1 MARAPAVFPERAL
14 VLLGAFIHQV
24 DTGALAMLAIP
35 ADRQKQLVNHVTQ
48 LPQLIT
54 LNRLVGLG

>member
-1 MARAPAVFPERAL
+1 MARAAAILPQRAL
-14 VLLGAFIHQV
+14 VLLVAFIHQV
-24 DTGALAMLAIP
+24 YPGPLAMLAIP